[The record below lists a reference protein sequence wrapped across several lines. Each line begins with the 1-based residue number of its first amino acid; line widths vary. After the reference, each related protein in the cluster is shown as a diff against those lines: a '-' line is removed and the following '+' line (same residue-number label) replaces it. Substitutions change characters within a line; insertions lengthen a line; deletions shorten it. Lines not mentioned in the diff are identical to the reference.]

1 MCTKKSKTNC
11 LCHLIKPAILLD
23 DNMLIRQTFF
33 VPSATEE
40 LYDFLVEAYT
50 IINLAY
56 TIINLTVKPTELK
69 GKLTQLVDNFL
80 KEGSNQSI
88 NVDDEKSKAEFMEV
102 YKKFTNKLV
111 TNAVLYEKL
120 EALINDVHKLIY
132 NNFSDQPLFMTTL
145 QDTQSKQERRHSLTI
160 FKPASS
166 EQPSTPKGKTAK
178 VVKPK
183 ETGTEDSSGCSIM

>member
-1 MCTKKSKTNC
+1 MCSKKSKTNC

-40 LYDFLVEAYT
+40 LYDFLAE
-50 IINLAY
+50 AY

-69 GKLTQLVDNFL
+69 GKLTQLVNNFL
-80 KEGSNQSI
+80 EEGSNQSI

-102 YKKFTNKLV
+102 YKKFNNKLV

-145 QDTQSKQERRHSLTI
+145 QDTQSKQERRHSVTI

-166 EQPSTPKGKTAK
+166 AQPSTPKGKTAK
-178 VVKPK
+178 VVKPE
-183 ETGTEDSSGCSIM
+183 ETGKEDSSGCSIM